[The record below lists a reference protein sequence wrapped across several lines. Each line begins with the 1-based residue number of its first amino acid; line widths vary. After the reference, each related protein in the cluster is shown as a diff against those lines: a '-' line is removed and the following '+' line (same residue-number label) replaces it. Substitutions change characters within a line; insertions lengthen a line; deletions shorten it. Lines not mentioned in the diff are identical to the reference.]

1 MASKKQPTRSSGSR
15 SSSSRSSSSRS
26 SSSRSSNYNRGSS
39 RSSSRGRNNSA
50 PQSGISSF
58 YKAMVLLA
66 VCGIFAA
73 LYSGGHLSG
82 LKSFIADFSASSAAD
97 TTVTT
102 TENTSASTTA
112 ASETATTTTTAATTA
127 STTAKTTTS
136 KTTITTA
143 TKKTTTTEKTTT
155 TTKKKTTVADSGNN
169 AKYVKSPDYESP
181 YYIVVFTGSQSVVV
195 YGKDSD
201 GNYNV
206 QTKAFTCSTGASGTP
221 TRTGMYSIL
230 RSYRWRLLMGGV
242 YGQYCSGISSS
253 YLFHSVLYDK
263 TDTSTLFENSYKNL
277 GTAASHGC
285 IRLSVRDAKWI
296 YDNCPHGTQVHVVN
310 ADGPKGAE
318 LPPLKSGD
326 QYRGWEPTD
335 PDKNSPYN
343 KSDSS
348 SESSS
353 TNSGTESS
361 ESTTPSTEATT
372 TETTL
377 PPPVV
382 G

>member
-1 MASKKQPTRSSGSR
+1 
-15 SSSSRSSSSRS
+15 
-26 SSSRSSNYNRGSS
+26 
-39 RSSSRGRNNSA
+39 
-50 PQSGISSF
+50 
-58 YKAMVLLA
+58 MVLLA
-66 VCGIFAA
+66 ICGIAAA
-73 LYSGGHLSG
+73 LYLGGHLSG
-82 LKSFIADFSASSAAD
+82 LKSFIADFSASGAAD

-102 TENTSASTTA
+102 TAHENNSASTTTSSESTA
-112 ASETATTTTTAATTA
+112 ATTITTTATTTKA
-127 STTAKTTTS
+127 STTTTTT
-136 KTTITTA
+136 KT
-143 TKKTTTTEKTTT
+143 TTTTEKTTT
-155 TTKKKTTVADSGNN
+155 TTKKKTITTADSGKN
-169 AKYVKSPDYESP
+169 AKYVKSANYESP

-195 YGKDSD
+195 YSKDSD
-201 GNYNV
+201 GYYTV
-206 QTKAFTCSTGASGTP
+206 QSKAFTCSTGASGTP
-221 TRTGMYSIL
+221 TRTGLYSIL

-296 YDNCPHGTQVHVVN
+296 YDNCPHGTQVNVVN

-326 QYRGWEPTD
+326 EYRGWEPTD

-343 KSDSS
+343 KSNNSS
-348 SESSS
+348 SADSTS
-353 TNSGTESS
+353 TNSDTES
-361 ESTTPSTEATT
+361 TT